1 MGMGR
6 NEEVGEGRREEG
18 GRKEGKEKEGKRGR
32 RKRKE
37 GVRKGRRKGGGQIE
51 SQRVKLKNLA
61 HPTKSA

>member
-1 MGMGR
+1 MGR
-6 NEEVGEGRREEG
+6 EG
-18 GRKEGKEKEGKRGR
+18 GRKEGERRKEKGGKRGR

-37 GVRKGRRKGGGQIE
+37 GVRKGRRKGGGQME